1 MVSSADEYASQVG
14 IEILKKGG
22 NAIDAAVAVGFT
34 LAVTYPGA
42 GNIGGGGFMLIHL
55 KDGRNIS
62 IDYREKAPISAYKD
76 MYLDSNGN
84 VVEGLSTIGH
94 LAGGVPGSVAGLLY
108 ALEKYGTM
116 SRQEVMQYAIDY
128 AENGFKIHKRL
139 AENLN
144 SQQKEFQKFPSTM
157 EIFGG
162 VFNEGHLL
170 KQKDLANTLRRISE
184 QGRDGFYKGETAEF
198 ISEEM
203 RTGYGIVTKTDLEQY
218 EAVERTPLKGTYNG
232 YEIIS
237 MPPPSSGGI
246 CLLYLLNIL
255 ENYDLKSF
263 GYNSSAKVNILTE
276 AMRRV
281 YADRSK
287 YMGDPD
293 FVSVPVDVLISK
305 PYAKLRMDGFELN
318 RASNSKDIQPGEIT
332 KKESDQTTQYSIV
345 DKDGN
350 LVSTTT
356 TLNDNF
362 GSKLVIKGA
371 GFFWNNEMDDF
382 ASKPGA
388 PNMYGLVGSDANAIA
403 PQKRML
409 SSMTPTI
416 ILKDNKPFMVVG
428 SPGGGRIITS
438 VLQTIINV
446 IDFNMSIKDAIDAPR
461 FHHQWLP
468 DEIQIEK
475 DVFDK
480 DMKDVLKVMGYSLKE
495 IPEFGRVEGILF
507 NADRSFTGHSDR
519 RGYGR
524 AIGY

>member
-14 IEILKKGG
+14 IDILKQGG

-55 KDGRNIS
+55 KDGTNIS
-62 IDYREKAPISAYKD
+62 IDYREKAPVAAYRD
-76 MYLDSNGN
+76 MYLDPNGN
-84 VVEGLSTIGH
+84 VIDGLSTVGH

-116 SRQEVMQYAIDY
+116 SRQDVMKYAIEY
-128 AENGFKIHKRL
+128 AENGFRIHKRL

-144 SQQKEFQKFPSTM
+144 SQQKDFAKFPSTM
-157 EIFGG
+157 EVFGG
-162 VFNEGHLL
+162 KFKEGDLL
-170 KQKDLANTLRRISE
+170 VQKDLANTLKRISL
-184 QGRDGFYKGETAEF
+184 QGRDGFYKGETADL
-198 ISEEM
+198 ISAEM
-203 RTGYGIVTKTDLEQY
+203 QKGYGIVTKYDLETY
-218 EAVERTPLKGTYNG
+218 EAKERAPLTGTYNG

-263 GYNSSAKVNILTE
+263 GFNNYGKVNILVE

-293 FVSVPVDVLISK
+293 FFSVPVDVLISK
-305 PYAKLRMDGFELN
+305 KYAQERMNDFSLSKAGN
-318 RASNSKDIQPGEIT
+318 SNDVTPGEIL
-332 KKESDQTTQYSIV
+332 KKESDQTTHYSVV

-356 TLNDNF
+356 TINDNF
-362 GSKLVIKGA
+362 GSKLVIQGA

-382 ASKPGA
+382 SSKPGF
-388 PNMYGLVGSDANAIA
+388 PNFYGLVGSEANAVA
-403 PQKRML
+403 PGKRML

-416 ILKDNKPFMVVG
+416 ILKNNKPFMVVG

-438 VLQTIINV
+438 VLQTIVNV
-446 IDFNMSIKDAIDAPR
+446 IDFDMSLADAIDAPR

-468 DEIQIEK
+468 DEIQMEK
-475 DVFDK
+475 NVFDGN
-480 DMKDVLKVMGYSLKE
+480 MKDDLKGMGYTLKE
-495 IPEFGRVEGILF
+495 IPEFGRIDAIMF
-507 NADRSFTGHSDR
+507 NADGSFMGHSDR
-519 RGYGR
+519 RGYGK

>member
-84 VVEGLSTIGH
+84 VVEGLSTVGH

-144 SQQKEFQKFPSTM
+144 SQQTAFAKFPSTM

-184 QGRDGFYKGETAEF
+184 QGRDGFYKGETADF

-203 RTGYGIVTKTDLEQY
+203 RTGYGIVTKN
-218 EAVERTPLKGTYNG
+218 RSGT
-232 YEIIS
+232 I
-237 MPPPSSGGI
+237 
-246 CLLYLLNIL
+246 
-255 ENYDLKSF
+255 
-263 GYNSSAKVNILTE
+263 
-276 AMRRV
+276 
-281 YADRSK
+281 
-287 YMGDPD
+287 
-293 FVSVPVDVLISK
+293 
-305 PYAKLRMDGFELN
+305 
-318 RASNSKDIQPGEIT
+318 
-332 KKESDQTTQYSIV
+332 
-345 DKDGN
+345 
-350 LVSTTT
+350 
-356 TLNDNF
+356 
-362 GSKLVIKGA
+362 
-371 GFFWNNEMDDF
+371 
-382 ASKPGA
+382 
-388 PNMYGLVGSDANAIA
+388 
-403 PQKRML
+403 
-409 SSMTPTI
+409 
-416 ILKDNKPFMVVG
+416 
-428 SPGGGRIITS
+428 
-438 VLQTIINV
+438 
-446 IDFNMSIKDAIDAPR
+446 
-461 FHHQWLP
+461 
-468 DEIQIEK
+468 
-475 DVFDK
+475 
-480 DMKDVLKVMGYSLKE
+480 
-495 IPEFGRVEGILF
+495 
-507 NADRSFTGHSDR
+507 
-519 RGYGR
+519 
-524 AIGY
+524 